1 MPRLA
6 RVPAFLPDCR
16 SDRNIKTATM
26 TMEQTINVLLADDHP
41 VVRDGYRRLLEQ
53 TPGIKV
59 VEEADS
65 GEGAYDL
72 YRRLSPDV
80 LVLDINMPGIGGLE
94 AIRRI
99 RSFDEKARILVFS
112 MHSNEIMIQRTL
124 EAGAMGYLTKQSG
137 MGQMVRA
144 VQKVAEG
151 RIYIDAEHVTS
162 MAQHKLADS
171 SVDPVRVLSAREFQ
185 LFKLMAEG
193 HSAGDI
199 ASLLSISA
207 KTVGVHHTNIMK
219 KLGLQNSSQ
228 LVRLAILCNVIEP

>member
-1 MPRLA
+1 
-6 RVPAFLPDCR
+6 
-16 SDRNIKTATM
+16 M
-26 TMEQTINVLLADDHP
+26 TIEQTITVVLVDDHP

-53 TPGIKV
+53 TTSIKV
-59 VEEADS
+59 VGEADS
-65 GEGAYDL
+65 GEAGYDL

-99 RSFDEKARILVFS
+99 KAFDEKARILIFS
-112 MHSNEIMIQRTL
+112 MHSNEIMIQRAL
-124 EAGAMGYLTKQSG
+124 EAGALGYLTKQSG
-137 MGQMVRA
+137 MGQMVQA
-144 VQKVAEG
+144 VQKVADG
-151 RIYIDAEHVTS
+151 RMYIDADHVTS
-162 MAQHKLADS
+162 MAQRKLADS
-171 SVDPVRVLSAREFQ
+171 TVDPVSVLSTREFQ

-199 ASLLSISA
+199 ATLLSISA

-219 KLGLQNSSQ
+219 KLGLKNSSQ